1 MGEENLR
8 KITINDSRMNITFKN
23 QDPTNITNET
33 LESALAQNN
42 HLESTKKSC
51 KSFMSLSVLKR

>member
-33 LESALAQNN
+33 LRARW
-42 HLESTKKSC
+42 
-51 KSFMSLSVLKR
+51 LKIII